1 MAKVINDIDCLPG
14 SELNPA
20 GLRRYRYTDS
30 NNLKQEATEKMADHL
45 LAGMQPW
52 MLEERSKEGLIDLI
66 NDMVGYMATI
76 ARENRV
82 VLVNRVTQK
91 SLQVGDTLTDTRLRQ
106 DAVVH
111 KHTAASK
118 TNSLE
123 DRVLEL
129 ERKMEQ
135 RP

>member
-30 NNLKQEATEKMADHL
+30 NSLEQGATEKMADHL

-82 VLVNRVTQK
+82 VLMNRVTQK

-111 KHTAASK
+111 KHTATKA
-118 TNSLE
+118 NSLE

-135 RP
+135 RS